1 MRTAQQGCCPI
12 EDGEQPYLYNDEDDT
27 EDGEQSES
35 ATVGENG
42 EEIDTDEDPS
52 NAELQQLKSLVEENG
67 EDMLYPPLDG
77 TAFYLTLCKI
87 NHSCEPNVVVKYTSK
102 PSGGLVA
109 QLFAVRDIFP
119 GEELLQSYIDNSLRK
134 CNYFSYIM
142 IVSCGGA
149 AEKLARIRIPMRLS

>member
-1 MRTAQQGCCPI
+1 M
-12 EDGEQPYLYNDEDDT
+12 EDGDAPYLYNDEDDT
-27 EDGEQSES
+27 EDEEQQEHES
-35 ATVGENG
+35 I
-42 EEIDTDEDPS
+42 EESGVVDEEPG
-52 NAELQQLKSLVEENG
+52 NEALKELKSLVEENG

-109 QLFAVRDIFP
+109 QLFAVRDIVP

-134 CNYFSYIM
+134 CFSSIFTFDEY
-142 IVSCGGA
+142 
-149 AEKLARIRIPMRLS
+149 